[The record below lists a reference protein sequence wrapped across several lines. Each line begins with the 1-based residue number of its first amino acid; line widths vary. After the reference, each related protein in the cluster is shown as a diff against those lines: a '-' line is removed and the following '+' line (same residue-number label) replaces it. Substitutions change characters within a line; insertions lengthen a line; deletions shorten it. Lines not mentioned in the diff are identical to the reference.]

1 MLYVLNP
8 NGSKIRLFK
17 NLVWNSEICK
27 IVYMTARDI
36 KKSFAGTRL
45 EWKNVEMKRNH
56 KVVIRDMEKEVK
68 YESKIRVYDYPQ
80 ALVIPNGCV
89 LHIKIGNRVFKN
101 CTVKQGEI
109 LKAYMPVLCKDGI
122 LCIYDKKDG
131 FVPILLN

>member
-8 NGSKIRLFK
+8 SGSKPRLFK

-45 EWKNVEMKRNH
+45 EWKNVEMKQRH
-56 KVVIRDMEKEVK
+56 KVIIRDTEKEVK
-68 YESKIRVYDYPQ
+68 YESKTIVYGFPK
-80 ALVIPNGCV
+80 AVLVPNGCE
-89 LHIKIGNRVFKN
+89 LHIKIGNKVFKN

-109 LKAYMPVLCKDGI
+109 LKAYMPVVCKDDI